1 MPHIH
6 RLQLRSL
13 EIARSVSSQIQ
24 KQHLLIGLEVETP
37 VLMKNVLESKLEE
50 SKEFP
55 EFEIILLNQ

>member
-1 MPHIH
+1 
-6 RLQLRSL
+6 
-13 EIARSVSSQIQ
+13 VSSQIQ